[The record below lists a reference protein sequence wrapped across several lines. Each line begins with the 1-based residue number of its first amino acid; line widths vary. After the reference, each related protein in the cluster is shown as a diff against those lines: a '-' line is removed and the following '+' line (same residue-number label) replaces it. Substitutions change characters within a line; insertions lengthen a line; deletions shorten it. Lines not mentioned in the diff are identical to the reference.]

1 MTLATEAREA
11 VERMNQKLTRQQEEF
26 SQQIKVTLKARCFDV
41 LMRRIELD
49 QIDEN
54 FVVELDEFRFTLIPA
69 DPMMQSGIGVLLP
82 CSDCGGEVLLPV
94 NGMGG
99 LGLILVGQDAG
110 QLYCEPCSML
120 HQESF
125 DPPEGTERT
134 KTSLETFVDA
144 LQSVLIDYSLGGASM
159 VEDLRTLLGERDAN
173 RAA

>member
-1 MTLATEAREA
+1 MTLATEAKEYVKRLE
-11 VERMNQKLTRQQEEF
+11 QKIAQQQSEF
-26 SQQIKVTLKARCFDV
+26 GGQVKSVLKARCYDV
-41 LMRRIELD
+41 LMRRVEID
-49 QIDEN
+49 QISDE
-54 FVVELDEFRFTLIPA
+54 FVIQLDEFRFTLIPS
-69 DPMMQSGIGVLLP
+69 DPMMQSSLAVLMP
-82 CSDCGGEVLLPV
+82 CSDCGTEIALPIK
-94 NGMGG
+94 GMGD
-99 LGLILVGQDAG
+99 LGLAMEGQEANR
-110 QLYCEPCSML
+110 LYCEPCSML